1 MNKIIR
7 KMRDAVQ
14 VVLLAPIK
22 LPSKIVQAVRYVALA
37 LGVLEAVTADKDTGK
52 EQGDEHE

>member
-7 KMRDAVQ
+7 KMREAVQ

-22 LPSKIVQAVRYVALA
+22 LPVKIIQAARYVALA
-37 LGVLEAVTADKDTGK
+37 LGVLEAVTDNTTKGK

>member
-1 MNKIIR
+1 
-7 KMRDAVQ
+7 MRDAVQ

-22 LPSKIVQAVRYVALA
+22 LPVKMMQAVRYVALA
-37 LGVLEAVTADKDTGK
+37 LGVLEAVTASKDIGK